1 MTKAIPELNYLLHKV
16 EHKYGRRL
24 STSTD
29 FEALSVV
36 IDREIGELVSASTLK
51 RLWGYVSLKPTPRQS
66 TLDILARFLGERS
79 FQGFC
84 KQLKDSPEY
93 QSTFFSSKAVPSSCL
108 KPGQTLEIGWN
119 PDRLVYLK
127 YIGNEEFYVNESCN
141 SQLNKGDRFYV
152 TAFMLGYP
160 LYIPRILRDGE
171 FTPSYIAGTVDGLSR
186 LEVI

>member
-93 QSTFFSSKAVPSSCL
+93 QSTFFSSKVVPSSCL

-119 PDRLVYLK
+119 PDRLVCLK